1 MVIVLLKML
10 QLEKHSVE
18 LVEKLNNV
26 AKDNEEYREVD
37 ISTLRH
43 EDITYITKFVRKHSQ
58 TLEEKGIGEYEN
70 KMTLC

>member
-26 AKDNEEYREVD
+26 ARGNGEYREVD
-37 ISTLRH
+37 VSTLTH
-43 EDITYITKFVRKHSQ
+43 EDITYIIKFVRKHSQ
-58 TLEEKGIGEYEN
+58 TLQEKGIGE
-70 KMTLC
+70 